1 VAGFQLHA
9 GDTIESLF
17 PDGRPKIIRFGGV
30 RELQGLL
37 CRAGTETWFFQD
49 RSLQRCWLATPSQV
63 MGLSIRDEV
72 EFHPGGALRRAYL
85 AREQILAGIEFAPD
99 AISLYPSG
107 KVRWGRL
114 AKKQTIAGKTYTAL
128 TRLRLTR
135 QGEVFEAEPFA
146 PPQQW
151 P

>member
-1 VAGFQLHA
+1 
-9 GDTIESLF
+9 
-17 PDGRPKIIRFGGV
+17 
-30 RELQGLL
+30 
-37 CRAGTETWFFQD
+37 
-49 RSLQRCWLATPSQV
+49 

-85 AREQILAGIEFAPD
+85 AREQTLAGIEFAPD

-114 AKKQTIAGKTYTAL
+114 AKKQTIAGKTYAAL